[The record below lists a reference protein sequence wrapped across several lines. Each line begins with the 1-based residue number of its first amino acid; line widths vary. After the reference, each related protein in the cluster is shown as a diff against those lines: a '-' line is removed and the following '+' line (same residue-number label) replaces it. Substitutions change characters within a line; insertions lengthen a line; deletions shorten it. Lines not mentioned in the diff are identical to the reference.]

1 MSYDTK
7 VSSGAKAMNM
17 HLVARQATVEDFGAM
32 MSLCRVNGE
41 PEATNLEE
49 WNALWRSDSTVGVV
63 VDDITAPSGAKAR
76 ALMVGVYISDAFLQE
91 CIASED
97 PFILAKIAK
106 NPSALVPAGAFG
118 AMNAGDGLNLLVA
131 YMGWIG
137 DEYHA
142 FPGPNLRAVVVSA
155 FADRH
160 GGNRLKW
167 LLGEVGGPR
176 LLDLTSRAGCQ
187 ILNDYPKW
195 AHGEGGKRYY
205 LMGLSRE
212 AAMQVENQ
220 WITRMFTYF
229 VPHFHFTESQRTIL
243 VLAREGHTDAEIGE
257 QIGVSPDAVKKRW
270 GAIYARVAEVFPSL
284 LPESPLGGRGA
295 EKRRA
300 LLMHLRERP
309 EELRPYD
316 RRVGETRPGR

>member
-1 MSYDTK
+1 MD
-7 VSSGAKAMNM
+7 M
-17 HLVARQATVEDFGAM
+17 HLVARQATVEDFDAM

-41 PEATNLEE
+41 SEATNREE
-49 WNALWRSDSTVGVV
+49 WNSLWRSDSTVGVIV
-63 VDDITAPSGAKAR
+63 EDITAPDGPKPC
-76 ALMVGVYISDAFLQE
+76 ALMVGAYISDSFLQG

-97 PFILAKIAK
+97 PFILSKLART
-106 NPSALVPAGAFG
+106 PSAMVPTSAFG
-118 AMNAGDGLNLLVA
+118 VLNASDGLNLLVA

-137 DEYHA
+137 DEYHTS
-142 FPGPNLRAVVVSA
+142 PGPNLRAVVVSA

-187 ILNDYPKW
+187 ILNEYPKW
-195 AHGEGGKRYY
+195 ANGEGGKRYY
-205 LMGLSRE
+205 LMGLSRD

-229 VPHFHFTESQRTIL
+229 APHFHFTEPQRMIL

-300 LLMHLRERP
+300 LLAHLRERP

-316 RRVGETRPGR
+316 RRVAETRVAR